1 MEKQKACV
9 ANDSTKSNAT
19 TEWTEKQLCST
30 VLVESFK
37 KIEAQGEGNLTK
49 KNGDMTAVQPAL
61 LQCA

>member
-1 MEKQKACV
+1 MTVQKVKQ
-9 ANDSTKSNAT
+9 
-19 TEWTEKQLCST
+19 QLNELKNNYA

-61 LQCA
+61 LKFAEFQQILC

>member
-1 MEKQKACV
+1 MTVRKVMQ
-9 ANDSTKSNAT
+9 
-19 TEWTEKQLCST
+19 QLNELKNNYA

-37 KIEAQGEGNLTK
+37 KIEAQGEGNLTI